1 MIKNLLSIT
10 LIMVLIVQS
19 TARDLPE
26 GTVYLKADNG

>member
-10 LIMVLIVQS
+10 FIMVLILQS
-19 TARDLPE
+19 IAIDLPE